1 MTGRLSFGYLYDFRN
16 PAAWHRPLEGLYA
29 ETLDV
34 IAETEAL
41 GFEGAWVPEHHLA
54 DDGYMPSPLVTL
66 GAVAARTSRMKIGTG
81 IALGPLYEPLR
92 FAEDSAVLDILSGGR
107 LQLGLAIGYRAREY
121 AAHGLDFTK
130 RGARF
135 DEFLHVVRRLWDGE
149 TVDHEGKFFTLRGA
163 QVRPLSSRGQIPLYI
178 GGFAPKAMERVARYG
193 DGYFGNTE
201 IWPLYRQ
208 KLEEQGKD
216 SAAAKIWIQGL
227 MLVVA
232 EDKAAAM
239 EELAPY
245 FHHVN
250 NGYGAWMAEDVIEG
264 KGAIGLDNAAIQP
277 MDLDAFKASG
287 ILQILSPDEAI
298 AHFQRLL
305 DKAPVEHFTMMMP
318 PGLPAERFLAYAKT
332 FAGQVLPAFQ

>member
-1 MTGRLSFGYLYDFRN
+1 MTGRMSFGYLYDFRN
-16 PAAWHRPLEGLYA
+16 PAPWHRPPEALYA

-41 GFEGAWVPEHHLA
+41 GFDGAFVPEHHLA

-66 GAVAARTSRMKIGTG
+66 AAVAARTSRMKIGTG

-92 FAEDSAVLDILSGGR
+92 FAEDCAVLDILAGGR

-135 DEFLHVVRRLWDGE
+135 DEFLHIVRRLWDGE
-149 TVDHEGKFFTLRGA
+149 SVDHEGRFFTLTGA
-163 QVRPLSSRGQIPLYI
+163 RVSPLSSRGQLPLYI
-178 GGFAPKAMERVARYG
+178 GGFAPKAMERVAKYG

-201 IWPLYRQ
+201 IWPLYRS

-216 SAAAKIWIQGL
+216 AARAKIWIQGL

-232 EDKAAAM
+232 EDKATAM

-245 FHHVN
+245 FLHVN
-250 NGYGAWMAEDVIEG
+250 NSYGAWMNED
-264 KGAIGLDNAAIQP
+264 KAIGLEGAALKP
-277 MDLDAFKASG
+277 MDLAAFKASG
-287 ILQILSPDEAI
+287 ILQILTPDEAI
-298 AHFQRLL
+298 AHFRALQEQ
-305 DKAPVEHFTMMMP
+305 APVEQFTMMMP
-318 PGLPAERFLAYAKT
+318 PGLPAERFLAYAKV
-332 FAGQVLPAFQ
+332 FAEQVLPALQ

>member
-1 MTGRLSFGYLYDFRN
+1 MTGRLTFSYLYDFRN
-16 PAAWHRPLEGLYA
+16 PAPWRRDPEALYA

-41 GFEGAWVPEHHLA
+41 GFDGAFVPEHHLA

-66 GAVAARTSRMKIGTG
+66 AAVAARTRRMRIGTG

-92 FAEDSAVLDILSGGR
+92 FAEDCAVLDILSGGR

-135 DEFLHVVRRLWDGE
+135 DVFLHLLRRLWDGE
-149 TVDHEGKFFTLRGA
+149 SVDHEDRFFTLGRA
-163 QVRPLSSRGQIPLYI
+163 QVSPLSCRRQIPLYI

-193 DGYFGNTE
+193 DGYFGNAE
-201 IWPLYRQ
+201 VWPLYRQ

-216 SAAAKIWIQGL
+216 PAQARIWLQGL

-232 EDKAAAM
+232 HDKVAAM

-245 FHHVN
+245 FHHVSN
-250 NGYGAWMAEDVIEG
+250 SYGAWMNED
-264 KGAIGLDNAAIQP
+264 KAIGLEGAVLRP

-287 ILQILSPDEAI
+287 ILQILTPEEAV
-298 AHFQRLL
+298 AHFRHLRET
-305 DKAPVEHFTMMMP
+305 APVEQFTMAMP
-318 PGLPAERFLAYAKT
+318 PGLPAERFLAYAGI
-332 FAGQVLPAFQ
+332 FAREVLPHFQ

>member
-16 PAAWHRPLEGLYA
+16 PAPWHRPGEALYA

-41 GFEGAWVPEHHLA
+41 GFAGAWVPEHHLA
-54 DDGYMPSPLVTL
+54 EDGYMPSPLVTL
-66 GAVAARTSRMKIGTG
+66 AAVAARTKRMKLGTG

-92 FAEDSAVLDILSGGR
+92 FAEDCAVLDILSAGR
-107 LQLGLAIGYRAREY
+107 MQLGLAIGYRAREY
-121 AAHGLDFTK
+121 AAHGLDFTR

-135 DEFLHVVRRLWDGE
+135 DEFLHLVRRLWDGE
-149 TVDHEGKFFTLRGA
+149 KVDFAGKFFTLAGA

-193 DGYFGNTE
+193 DGYFGNAE
-201 IWPLYRQ
+201 IWPLYRRT
-208 KLEEQGKD
+208 LEEQGKD
-216 SAAAKIWIQGL
+216 PATARMWLQGL

-232 EDKAAAM
+232 HDKAAAM
-239 EELAPY
+239 EELAPH

-250 NGYGAWMAEDVIEG
+250 NSYGAWMGEDVVEG
-264 KGAIGLDNAAIQP
+264 KGAIGLEDAALKP

-287 ILQILSPDEAI
+287 ILQILTPDEAI
-298 AHFQRLL
+298 AHFRGLQ
-305 DKAPVEHFTMMMP
+305 DQAPVEHFTMMMP
-318 PGLPAERFLAYAKT
+318 AGLPAERFLAYAGI
-332 FAGQVLPAFQ
+332 FARDVLPAFE

>member
-1 MTGRLSFGYLYDFRN
+1 MTGKMTFGYLYDFRN
-16 PAAWHRPLEGLYA
+16 PAPWQRPSETLYA
-29 ETLDV
+29 EILDV
-34 IAETEAL
+34 IAETETL

-66 GAVAARTSRMKIGTG
+66 AAIAARTRRMKLGTG

-92 FAEDSAVLDILSGGR
+92 FAEDCAVLDILSAGR

-121 AAHGLDFTK
+121 AAHGLDFTR

-135 DEFLHVVRRLWDGE
+135 DEFLQVVRRLWDGE
-149 TVDHEGKFFTLRGA
+149 TVDFAGKFFILNGA
-163 QVRPLSSRGQIPLYI
+163 QVRPLSGRGQIPLYI
-178 GGFAPKAMERVARYG
+178 GGFAPKAMERVAKYG

-201 IWPLYRQ
+201 IWPLYRH

-216 SAAAKIWIQGL
+216 PGQAKIWIQGL

-232 EDKAAAM
+232 HDKAAAM

-250 NGYGAWMAEDVIEG
+250 NSYGAWMNEDR
-264 KGAIGLDNAAIQP
+264 AIGLEGAALKP

-287 ILQILSPDEAI
+287 ILRVLSPDEAI
-298 AHFQRLL
+298 AHFRNLC
-305 DKAPVEHFTMMMP
+305 DRAPVEHFTMMMP
-318 PGLPAERFLAYAKT
+318 PGLPAERFLAYAKV
-332 FAGQVLPAFQ
+332 FARDVLPAFQ

>member
-1 MTGRLSFGYLYDFRN
+1 MTGMISFGYLYDFRN
-16 PAAWHRPLEGLYA
+16 PAPWHRPPEALYA

-41 GFEGAWVPEHHLA
+41 GFDGAFVPEHHLA

-66 GAVAARTSRMKIGTG
+66 AAVAARTRRMRIGTG

-92 FAEDSAVLDILSGGR
+92 FAEDCAVLDILSGGR

-135 DEFLHVVRRLWDGE
+135 DEFLHLVRRLWDSE
-149 TVDHEGKFFTLRGA
+149 SVDHQGRFFTLGGA
-163 QVRPLSSRGQIPLYI
+163 QVSPLSSRGQLPLYI
-178 GGFAPKAMERVARYG
+178 GGFAPKAMERVAKYG

-216 SAAAKIWIQGL
+216 PAVAKIWIQGL

-232 EDKAAAM
+232 HDKAAAM

-245 FHHVN
+245 FLHVN
-250 NGYGAWMAEDVIEG
+250 NSYGAWMNEDR
-264 KGAIGLDNAAIQP
+264 AIGLEGAGLKP

-287 ILQILSPDEAI
+287 ILQILTPAEAI
-298 AHFQRLL
+298 AHFRALHEQ
-305 DKAPVEHFTMMMP
+305 APVEQFTMMMP
-318 PGLPAERFLAYAKT
+318 PGLPAERFLAYAKV
-332 FAGQVLPAFQ
+332 FASDVLPAFQ